1 MITEHFKIE
10 IRHYNFQ
17 GGGFP
22 KVRKMDDHRDFK
34 RPKYNGKTEV
44 TIKDK
49 ETDEVL
55 GVGLALCSQGDNF
68 HRAYGS
74 LVAVTRAWKDLSQ
87 EQRMEIRDAFLTLP
101 SVQRL
106 IKTDYFKL

>member
-1 MITEHFKIE
+1 MITKNFKIE

-22 KVRKMDDHRDFK
+22 KVRKLSDYSDFK

-55 GVGLALCSQGDNF
+55 GVGLALCGQGDNF

-74 LVAVTRAWKDLSQ
+74 LVAVTRAWKELSQ

-101 SVQRL
+101 SMQRL
-106 IKTDYFKL
+106 VKNGLF